1 MSEISDTLKN
11 EVAGAAKALAGVRAE
26 VQKVIVGQSGLID
39 RLLIC
44 LISRGHVLL
53 EGLPGLAKTSTINAL
68 ARSSRCVFARVQFTP
83 DLLPG
88 DITGTLIY
96 DPVKG
101 IYSTRT
107 GPIFANMVL
116 ADEINRAPSKV
127 QSALLEAM
135 QEHQVTIGDQTH
147 RLPEPFLV
155 LATQNPIE
163 QEGTYPLPE
172 AQMDRFMLKVVVGY
186 PTEAEE
192 EIILDRMASTNPNL
206 ALQPVITPEEILRLQ
221 RLVNQVYIDAR
232 VKRYIIKLVASTRDG
247 DKSQAGLGKLIR
259 CGASPRATI
268 HLTLAARG
276 HALLQGRAFVTP
288 DDVKAIALD
297 GLRHRILLTYE
308 AEAESVTSDSIVQS
322 ILAKTPVP

>member
-1 MSEISDTLKN
+1 
-11 EVAGAAKALAGVRAE
+11 
-26 VQKVIVGQSGLID
+26 
-39 RLLIC
+39 
-44 LISRGHVLL
+44 
-53 EGLPGLAKTSTINAL
+53 
-68 ARSSRCVFARVQFTP
+68 
-83 DLLPG
+83 
-88 DITGTLIY
+88 
-96 DPVKG
+96 
-101 IYSTRT
+101 
-107 GPIFANMVL
+107 MVL

-192 EIILDRMASTNPNL
+192 ELILDRMASTNPNL

-221 RLVNQVYIDAR
+221 SLVNQVYIDTR
-232 VKRYIIKLVASTRDG
+232 VKRYIIKLVASTRNG
-247 DKSQAGLGKLIR
+247 DQAQAGLGKLIR

-276 HALLQGRAFVTP
+276 HALLHGRAFVTP

-297 GLRHRILLTYE
+297 ALRHRILLTYE